1 MTANTELTVTSAAG
15 SATGKTAITV
25 SPTLTE
31 GNSYKYKVAANPT
44 IPEVGTTCSAG
55 YTNWDGTAEI
65 TAESGKTIVV
75 VEVDADNAAVAV
87 GTATVASA

>member
-1 MTANTELTVTSAAG
+1 MTGNTELAVTSAAG
-15 SATGKTAITV
+15 SEAGKTVISV
-25 SPTLTE
+25 STALTE

-55 YTNWDGTAEI
+55 YTNWDGTTEI
-65 TAESGKTIVV
+65 IAESGKTIVV

-87 GTATVASA
+87 GTATVVSA